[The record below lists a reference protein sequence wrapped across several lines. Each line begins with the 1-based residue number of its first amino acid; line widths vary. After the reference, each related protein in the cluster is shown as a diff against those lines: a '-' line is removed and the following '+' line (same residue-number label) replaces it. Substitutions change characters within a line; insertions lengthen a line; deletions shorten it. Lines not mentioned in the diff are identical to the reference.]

1 MILTWYGL
9 ACIKLETQGKV
20 IALNPFKKDSAKG
33 LDKAP
38 RFKTDIALI
47 SSNLP
52 EYLNPEMVEAAE
64 FAIDS
69 PGEYEIGGVFIR
81 GISNQKNN
89 LLASSDAASA
99 GANTIF

>member
-9 ACIKLETQGKV
+9 ACIKLETQGKT

-89 LLASSDAASA
+89 L
-99 GANTIF
+99 